1 MFGKLWDVTTPSE
14 LLKPFRAIDSDPII
28 ISTAIDSNPI
38 IMPTTIDRDPIII
51 SKSL

>member
-14 LLKPFRAIDSDPII
+14 LLKPFRVIDSDLNV
-28 ISTAIDSNPI
+28 ISTTIDSYPI